1 MTGGG
6 RSSRREAGNP
16 TSGVRKTNRRVRV
29 LLADDHPVVLNGMK
43 ACLKGYSHL
52 EVVGEARNGLEAI
65 KQARTLVPDLV
76 LMDLEMPQM
85 NGLAAIEI
93 LREEM
98 PQLKV
103 LILSSFGNP
112 EYVRAAVQSGAHGY
126 LLKDVEPREIIRAID
141 VVDQGG
147 TFFSV
152 RPLPRRTGVP
162 NGARPLL
169 SKRETEVLVLIAS
182 GLSNQE
188 IATRFSLGV
197 RTVETHRQALMRKLD
212 IHSIAGLTRFAV
224 ARGLISADT
233 APTQALA

>member
-6 RSSRREAGNP
+6 GSSRRVAGNP
-16 TSGVRKTNRRVRV
+16 TPRPGKTSQRVRV
-29 LLADDHPVVLNGMK
+29 LLADDHPVVLSGMK
-43 ACLKGYSHL
+43 ACLKSYSHL
-52 EVVGEARNGLEAI
+52 EVVGEARNGLEAV

-93 LREEM
+93 LRKEL

-112 EYVRAAVQSGAHGY
+112 EYVRAAVQSGVHGY
-126 LLKDVEPREIIRAID
+126 LLKDAEPEELIRAID

-152 RPLPRRTGVP
+152 PPSARRTSVP
-162 NGARPLL
+162 SGARQHL

-188 IATRFSLGV
+188 IATRLHLGV

-224 ARGLISADT
+224 ARGLISAEAT
-233 APTQALA
+233 FAPS